1 MLDFRRDIDDVTG
14 LEFSCRFSPFLIPA
28 AAGRDDQN
36 LAAARFCMM
45 DVPVIAAARL
55 KGHIADINL
64 LLVQGL
70 DQMAP
75 VPFQVAEARLIV
87 GQCLVLCLAFRR
99 AASVKEFIIH
109 VFRSF
114 PLLMLLS

>member
-1 MLDFRRDIDDVTG
+1 MKKQLEKLKKFWKLIFGRTG
-14 LEFSCRFSPFLIPA
+14 ILVF
-28 AAGRDDQN
+28 
-36 LAAARFCMM
+36 
-45 DVPVIAAARL
+45 
-55 KGHIADINL
+55 L

-87 GQCLVLCLAFRR
+87 GQGIVLCLAFRR
-99 AASVKEFIIH
+99 AASVKEFIMH